1 MSEYQY
7 YEFQAID
14 RPLTRQEME
23 GLRALSSRATITPHS
38 FTNVY
43 NWGDF
48 KGDPRQLVERY
59 FDAFVYVTNWGTHQ
73 LMFRLPAGFLDKAVV
88 NQYLHG
94 ESASG
99 RVKGKSMILDLMS
112 SDEEGGD
119 WEEGEGWMASLVPLR
134 ADLIRG
140 DLRCLYLGWLLC
152 AQSGEFDDEE
162 PEPPVPPGLAK
173 PSAPLQ
179 SLASFMRID
188 PELIEVAAQAS
199 ADLKDETPSRDQLA
213 AWVRG
218 LSQTEKDELLLSLVE
233 REGPHLRQTLLR
245 RYAQEVGRT
254 KQAAAERRRTVGEL
268 RSQAEALAAKK
279 QRKEA
284 ERRAAAEA
292 RRKQQEAAARAQYL
306 DRLAGQ
312 ETKLWDQ
319 VEALVQ
325 TSRPKDYERAAALL
339 IDLRDLAQRRSQTAQ
354 FEAALHQ
361 LRQGYAKRPSFL
373 RQLEKAKL

>member
-1 MSEYQY
+1 
-7 YEFQAID
+7 
-14 RPLTRQEME
+14 
-23 GLRALSSRATITPHS
+23 
-38 FTNVY
+38 
-43 NWGDF
+43 
-48 KGDPRQLVERY
+48 
-59 FDAFVYVTNWGTHQ
+59 
-73 LMFRLPAGFLDKAVV
+73 MFRLPAGFLNKAVV
-88 NQYLHG
+88 NQYLYG

-99 RVKGKSMILDLMS
+99 WVKGKSMILDLAS

-179 SLASFMRID
+179 SLANFLHID

-199 ADLKDETPSRDQLA
+199 ADLKDETPSPDQLS

-218 LSQTEKDELLLSLVE
+218 LSQIEKDELLLSLVE
-233 REGPHLRQTLLR
+233 RESPHLRQILLR
-245 RYAQEVGRT
+245 RYAQEVGRA
-254 KQAAAERRRTVGEL
+254 KQGPPHRLRTVGEL

-279 QRKEA
+279 RKKEA

-292 RRKQQEAAARAQYL
+292 RRKQQEAAARVQYL
-306 DRLAGQ
+306 DRLVGQ

-325 TSRPKDYERAAALL
+325 TSRPRDYEQAAALL
-339 IDLRDLAQRRSQTAQ
+339 VDLRDLAQRRSQTAQ
-354 FEAALHQ
+354 FQAALHQ
-361 LRQGYAKRPSFL
+361 LRQRYAKRSSFL
-373 RQLEKAKL
+373 RQLEKAEI